1 MKIDE
6 TIIAFDVEATSNEE
20 LISLLADKLCAAG
33 YVDETYGQATITRE
47 TIHPTGLP
55 TKPFPIAIPHADA
68 DGVITS
74 ALAFASMKRP
84 VMFCNMVEPE
94 EELPVELVFMIANNT
109 PEEQVKVLRKL
120 ATLFGDPEKL
130 VELKALAHSK
140 SIMDWFE
147 VELAHES

>member
-6 TIIAFDVEATSNEE
+6 AIIALDVEVNSSEA
-20 LISLLADKLCAAG
+20 LISILAEKLLEAG
-33 YVDETYGQATITRE
+33 YVDETYGQATIVRE
-47 TIHPTGLP
+47 RIHPTGLP

-68 DGVITS
+68 EGVITS
-74 ALAFASMKRP
+74 ALAFASMKQP

-94 EELPVELVFMIANNT
+94 EELPAEMVFMIANNT

-130 VELKALAHSK
+130 VELKALTQSK
-140 SIMDWFE
+140 NIVDWFE
-147 VELAHES
+147 VELSRES

>member
-6 TIIAFDVEATSNEE
+6 AIIVLDAEVSNNEE
-20 LISLLADKLCAAG
+20 LITILADKLHAAG
-33 YVDETYGQATITRE
+33 YVDQTYGQATIKRE
-47 TIHPTGLP
+47 QIHPTGLP

-68 DGVITS
+68 DGVLTS
-74 ALAFASMKRP
+74 ALAFASMKKP

-94 EELPVELVFMIANNT
+94 EELPAEMIFMIANNT

-130 VELKALAHSK
+130 VELKSLTQTK
-140 SIMDWFE
+140 DIVNWFE
-147 VELAHES
+147 LELARES